1 MQNGIARLDGTS
13 VNYAFSQGKRLH
25 MDHMKIKRKELLS
38 NNLEEILEASFD
50 GIMVTD
56 GEGNCLFAN
65 SSYTKDTGI
74 LNEEIVG
81 HNVRELLNPTWMRT
95 SIALEVIEKGTTVSM
110 EHDTKNGNHI
120 LVTGNPIFD
129 ENGKITKVI
138 VNTRDLSKINNLKVQ
153 LDEAEA
159 MKKLYIERLESE
171 HDDKGPLMLEAGG
184 TVVVNK
190 NMKDIYEIAKRV
202 STYNTTVLITGES
215 GTGKELV
222 ARYIHQCDPIRKEK
236 PFVVINC
243 GAIPANLLES
253 ELFGYEEG
261 TFTGAL
267 KGGKKGLFE
276 EAEGGVLFLDEI
288 GEMDLSLQVKLLRA
302 LESRK
307 IMRVGSS
314 HEKDVNIRVVAATNR
329 ELEKEVR
336 EGRFR
341 DDLFYRLNV
350 VSLKVPPLRERV
362 DEILPLATK
371 FTNSFNKLY
380 GQNKKLTYDL
390 VQELEDYQWPGN
402 IRELKNVIE
411 NMVVVSPNEYLH
423 SNDLP
428 WGIEKSEIFDDQPT
442 LKEAVEDFEKRF
454 LERAKERW
462 KTTEK
467 IGAMLDVNQSTI
479 SRKLRKYGIE

>member
-1 MQNGIARLDGTS
+1 MEKPTGTT
-13 VNYAFSQGKRLH
+13 KET
-25 MDHMKIKRKELLS
+25 IKETIKENL
-38 NNLEEILEASFD
+38 LEEIMEASFD
-50 GIMVTD
+50 GILVTD
-56 GEGNCLFAN
+56 GEGNGIFAN
-65 SSYTKDTGI
+65 SAYTKNTGI
-74 LNEEIVG
+74 RYEEVIG
-81 HNVRELLNPTWMRT
+81 HNLRELLNPTWMKR
-95 SIALEVIEKGTTVSM
+95 SIALEVIEKKCAVSM
-110 EHDTKNGNHI
+110 EHDTRNGNHI

-129 ENGKITKVI
+129 ENGNIIKVV
-138 VNTRDLSKINNLKVQ
+138 VNTRDLSKINELKQQLEEVQ
-153 LDEAEA
+153 ELNRMYMKRLDSDPDGNSPF
-159 MKKLYIERLESE
+159 LLESC
-171 HDDKGPLMLEAGG
+171 G

-190 NMKDIYEIAKRV
+190 NMRDIYEIAKRV

-222 ARYIHQCDPIRKEK
+222 ARFIHQSDPTRKEK

-261 TFTGAL
+261 AFTGAL

-288 GEMDLSLQVKLLRA
+288 GEMDLSLQVKLLRV
-302 LESRK
+302 LENRTV
-307 IMRVGSS
+307 MRLGSS
-314 HEKDVNIRVVAATNR
+314 REKPVNIRVIAATNR

-350 VSLKVPPLRERV
+350 VSLKVPPLRERK

-371 FTNSFNKLY
+371 FTNMFNKLY
-380 GQNKKLTYDL
+380 GQDKKLTYDL
-390 VQELEDYQWPGN
+390 VQELEEYPWQGN

-423 SNDLP
+423 SSDLP
-428 WGIEKSEIFDDQPT
+428 WEQGKENVFEDQPT
-442 LKEAVEDFEKRF
+442 LKEAMEDFEKR
-454 LERAKERW
+454 LLQRAKEHW

-467 IGAMLDVNQSTI
+467 IGEMLDVNQSTI
-479 SRKLRKYGIE
+479 SRKLRKYGIK

>member
-1 MQNGIARLDGTS
+1 
-13 VNYAFSQGKRLH
+13 
-25 MDHMKIKRKELLS
+25 MDNRRNAHKESLS
-38 NNLEEILEASFD
+38 NNLEEIMEASFD

-56 GEGNCLFAN
+56 GDGNCLFAN
-65 SSYTKDTGI
+65 RSYTKDTGI

-81 HNVRELLNPTWMRT
+81 HNVRELLNPAWMRT
-95 SIALEVIEKGTTVSM
+95 SIALEVIEQKKTISM

-120 LVTGNPIFD
+120 LVTGNPIYD
-129 ENGKITKVI
+129 EAGNIVKIV
-138 VNTRDLSKINNLKVQ
+138 VNTRDLSKIADLKLQ

-159 MKKLYIERLESE
+159 MNKLYMERMGIDHNNSDQLLL
-171 HDDKGPLMLEAGG
+171 GTNG

-190 NMKDIYEIAKRV
+190 HMRDIYEIARRV

-222 ARYIHQCDPIRKEK
+222 ARYIHQCDPSRKDK

-288 GEMDLSLQVKLLRA
+288 GEMDLSLQVKLLRV
-302 LESRK
+302 LESRTV
-307 IMRVGSS
+307 MRVGSS
-314 HEKDVNIRVVAATNR
+314 KEKKVDIRVVAATNR

-341 DDLFYRLNV
+341 DDLYYRLNV
-350 VSLKVPPLRERV
+350 VSLKVPPLRERI
-362 DEILPLATK
+362 DDILPIATK

-390 VQELEDYQWPGN
+390 VSELEDYPWPGN

-411 NMVVVSPNEYLH
+411 NMVVVSQNEYLR
-423 SNDLP
+423 SGDLS
-428 WGIEKSEIFDDQPT
+428 WGRDSGEILDEQPT
-442 LKEAVEDFEKRF
+442 LKAAMEDFEKRF
-454 LERAKERW
+454 LQKAKERW

-467 IGAMLDVNQSTI
+467 IGEMLDVNQSTI
-479 SRKLRKYGIE
+479 SRKLRKYGID

>member
-1 MQNGIARLDGTS
+1 
-13 VNYAFSQGKRLH
+13 
-25 MDHMKIKRKELLS
+25 MDNRRNAHKESLS
-38 NNLEEILEASFD
+38 NNLEEIMEASFD

-56 GEGNCLFAN
+56 GDGNCLFAN
-65 SSYTKDTGI
+65 RSYTKDTGI

-81 HNVRELLNPTWMRT
+81 HNVRELLNPAWMRT
-95 SIALEVIEKGTTVSM
+95 SIALEVIEQKRTVSM

-120 LVTGNPIFD
+120 LVTGNPIYD
-129 ENGKITKVI
+129 EAGNIVKIV
-138 VNTRDLSKINNLKVQ
+138 VNTRDLSKIADLKLQ

-159 MKKLYIERLESE
+159 MNKLYMERMGIDHNNSDQLLL
-171 HDDKGPLMLEAGG
+171 GTNG

-190 NMKDIYEIAKRV
+190 HMRDIYEIARRV

-222 ARYIHQCDPIRKEK
+222 ARYIHQCDPSRKDK

-288 GEMDLSLQVKLLRA
+288 GEMDLSLQVKLLRV
-302 LESRK
+302 LESRTV
-307 IMRVGSS
+307 MRVGSS
-314 HEKDVNIRVVAATNR
+314 KEKKVDIRVVAATNR

-341 DDLFYRLNV
+341 DDLYYRLNV
-350 VSLKVPPLRERV
+350 VSLKVPPLRERI
-362 DEILPLATK
+362 DDILPIATK

-390 VQELEDYQWPGN
+390 VSELEDYPWPGN

-411 NMVVVSPNEYLH
+411 NMVVVSQNEYLR
-423 SNDLP
+423 SGDLP
-428 WGIEKSEIFDDQPT
+428 WGRDSGEILDEQPT
-442 LKEAVEDFEKRF
+442 LKAAMEDFEKRF
-454 LERAKERW
+454 LQKAKERW

-467 IGAMLDVNQSTI
+467 IGEMLDVNQSTI

>member
-1 MQNGIARLDGTS
+1 
-13 VNYAFSQGKRLH
+13 
-25 MDHMKIKRKELLS
+25 MDNRRNAHKESLS
-38 NNLEEILEASFD
+38 NNLEEIMEASFD

-56 GEGNCLFAN
+56 GDGNCLFAN
-65 SSYTKDTGI
+65 RSYTKDTGI

-81 HNVRELLNPTWMRT
+81 HNVRELLNPAWMRT
-95 SIALEVIEKGTTVSM
+95 SIALEVIEQKKTISM

-120 LVTGNPIFD
+120 LVTGNPIYD
-129 ENGKITKVI
+129 EAGNIVKIV
-138 VNTRDLSKINNLKVQ
+138 VNTRDLSKIADLKLQ

-159 MKKLYIERLESE
+159 MNKLYMERMGIDHNNSDQLLL
-171 HDDKGPLMLEAGG
+171 GTNG

-190 NMKDIYEIAKRV
+190 HMRDIYEIARRV

-222 ARYIHQCDPIRKEK
+222 ARYIHQCDPSRKDK

-261 TFTGAL
+261 TFTGEL

-288 GEMDLSLQVKLLRA
+288 GEMDLSLQVKLLRV
-302 LESRK
+302 LESRTV
-307 IMRVGSS
+307 MRVGSS
-314 HEKDVNIRVVAATNR
+314 KEKKVDIRVVAATNR

-341 DDLFYRLNV
+341 DDLYYRLNV
-350 VSLKVPPLRERV
+350 VSLKVPPLRERI
-362 DEILPLATK
+362 DDILPIATK

-390 VQELEDYQWPGN
+390 VSELEDYPWPGN

-411 NMVVVSPNEYLH
+411 NMVVVSQNEYLR
-423 SNDLP
+423 SGDLP
-428 WGIEKSEIFDDQPT
+428 WGRDSGEILDEQPT
-442 LKEAVEDFEKRF
+442 LKAAMEDFEKRF
-454 LERAKERW
+454 LQKAKERW

-467 IGAMLDVNQSTI
+467 IGEMLDVNQSTI
-479 SRKLRKYGIE
+479 SRKLRKYGID

>member
-1 MQNGIARLDGTS
+1 
-13 VNYAFSQGKRLH
+13 
-25 MDHMKIKRKELLS
+25 MDNRRNAHKESLS
-38 NNLEEILEASFD
+38 NNLEEIMEASFD

-56 GEGNCLFAN
+56 GDGNCLFAN
-65 SSYTKDTGI
+65 RSYTKDTGI

-81 HNVRELLNPTWMRT
+81 HNVRELLNPAWMRT
-95 SIALEVIEKGTTVSM
+95 SIALEVIEQKRTVSM

-120 LVTGNPIFD
+120 LVTGNPIYD
-129 ENGKITKVI
+129 EAGNIVKIV
-138 VNTRDLSKINNLKVQ
+138 VNTRDLSKIADLKLQ

-159 MKKLYIERLESE
+159 MNKLYMERMGIDHNNSDQLLL
-171 HDDKGPLMLEAGG
+171 GTNG

-190 NMKDIYEIAKRV
+190 HMRDIYEIARRV

-222 ARYIHQCDPIRKEK
+222 ARYIHQCDPSRKDK

-288 GEMDLSLQVKLLRA
+288 GEMDLSLQVKLLRV
-302 LESRK
+302 LESRTV
-307 IMRVGSS
+307 MRVGSS
-314 HEKDVNIRVVAATNR
+314 KEKKVDIRVVAATNR

-341 DDLFYRLNV
+341 DDLYYRLNV
-350 VSLKVPPLRERV
+350 VSLKVPPLRERI
-362 DEILPLATK
+362 DDILPIATK

-390 VQELEDYQWPGN
+390 VSELEDYPWPGN

-411 NMVVVSPNEYLH
+411 NMVVVSQNEYLR
-423 SNDLP
+423 SGDLP
-428 WGIEKSEIFDDQPT
+428 WGRDSGEILDEQPT
-442 LKEAVEDFEKRF
+442 LKAAMEDFEKRF
-454 LERAKERW
+454 LQKAKERW

-467 IGAMLDVNQSTI
+467 IGEMLDVNQSTI
-479 SRKLRKYGIE
+479 SRKLRKYGID

>member
-1 MQNGIARLDGTS
+1 ME
-13 VNYAFSQGKRLH
+13 K
-25 MDHMKIKRKELLS
+25 KIKDGKEAIIE
-38 NNLEEILEASFD
+38 NLEEILEASFD
-50 GIMVTD
+50 GILVTD
-56 GEGNCLFAN
+56 GEGNGLFAN
-65 SSYTKDTGI
+65 SAYTKNTGI
-74 LNEEIVG
+74 LHDEVVG
-81 HNVRELLNPTWMRT
+81 HNLRELLNPTWMKR
-95 SIALEVIEKGTTVSM
+95 SIALEVIEKKCAVSM
-110 EHDTKNGNHI
+110 EHDTRNGNHI
-120 LVTGNPIFD
+120 LVTGNPIYD
-129 ENGKITKVI
+129 EAGNIIKVV
-138 VNTRDLSKINNLKVQ
+138 VNTRDLSKINDLKQQ
-153 LDEAEA
+153 LDEVQA
-159 MKKLYIERLESE
+159 MNRMYMERLESE
-171 HDDKGPLMLEAGG
+171 HDSEGPFLLESCG

-190 NMKDIYEIAKRV
+190 NMRDIYEIAKRV

-222 ARYIHQCDPIRKEK
+222 ARYIHQCDPIRKEN

-261 TFTGAL
+261 AFTGAL

-288 GEMDLSLQVKLLRA
+288 GEMDLSLQVKLLRV
-302 LESRK
+302 LESRTV
-307 IMRVGSS
+307 MRIGSS
-314 HEKDVNIRVVAATNR
+314 REKPVNIRVIAATNR

-371 FTNSFNKLY
+371 FTNMFNKLY

-390 VQELEDYQWPGN
+390 VQELEEYPWQGN

-411 NMVVVSPNEYLH
+411 NMVVISPNEYLH

-428 WGIEKSEIFDDQPT
+428 WCKDKTEIFDDQPT
-442 LKEAVEDFEKRF
+442 LKAATEDFEKRF

-467 IGAMLDVNQSTI
+467 IGEMLDVNQSTI
-479 SRKLRKYGIE
+479 SRKLRKYGIS

>member
-1 MQNGIARLDGTS
+1 MEHTQTT
-13 VNYAFSQGKRLH
+13 
-25 MDHMKIKRKELLS
+25 RKELLS

-50 GIMVTD
+50 GILVTD
-56 GEGNCLFAN
+56 GEGNGLFAN
-65 SSYTKDTGI
+65 EAYTKNTGI
-74 LNEEIVG
+74 SNEEVVG
-81 HNVRELLNPTWMRT
+81 HNLRDLLNPTWMKR

-110 EHDTKNGNHI
+110 EHDTRNGNHI

-129 ENGKITKVI
+129 ENGKITKVV
-138 VNTRDLSKINNLKVQ
+138 VNTRDLSKINDLKLQ

-159 MKKLYIERLESE
+159 MKNLYIERMSTE
-171 HDDKGPLMLEAGG
+171 HDDKGPFMLEAGG

-190 NMKDIYEIAKRV
+190 NMKDIYEVAKRV
-202 STYNTTVLITGES
+202 SSYNTTVLITGES

-222 ARYIHQCDPIRKEK
+222 ARYIHQCDSIRKDK

-276 EAEGGVLFLDEI
+276 EAEGGVLFLDEV

-314 HEKDVNIRVVAATNR
+314 KEKEVNIRVVAATNR

-350 VSLKVPPLRERV
+350 VSLKVPPLRERK

-371 FTNSFNKLY
+371 YVNTFNNLY

-390 VQELEDYQWPGN
+390 VQELEDYKWPGN

-423 SNDLP
+423 AIDLP
-428 WGIEKSEIFDDQPT
+428 WGIEKPETFDDQPT

-467 IGAMLDVNQSTI
+467 IGEMLDVNQSTI
-479 SRKLRKYGIE
+479 SRKLRKYNIE

>member
-1 MQNGIARLDGTS
+1 MNHDEKKKQTLS
-13 VNYAFSQGKRLH
+13 E
-25 MDHMKIKRKELLS
+25 ELA
-38 NNLEEILEASFD
+38 EIMEASFD

-56 GEGNCLFAN
+56 SEGNCIFAN
-65 SSYTKDTGI
+65 SSYTKNTGI

-81 HNVRELLNPTWMRT
+81 HNMRELINPNWMRT
-95 SIALEVIEKGTTVSM
+95 SIALEVLDKGTTISM
-110 EHDTKNGNHI
+110 EHDTKNGKHI
-120 LVTGNPIFD
+120 LVTGSPIFGD
-129 ENGKITKVI
+129 DGKISKVV
-138 VNTRDLSKINNLKVQ
+138 VNTRDISEIAKLSLR
-153 LDEAEA
+153 LDEAEN
-159 MKKLYIERLESE
+159 MNRLYMERLKSDES
-171 HDDKGPLMLEAGG
+171 DGSFFMLESLGA
-184 TVVVNK
+184 VVANK

-222 ARYIHQCDPIRKEK
+222 ARYIHQCDHIRKDK

-307 IMRVGSS
+307 IMRVGSYK
-314 HEKDVNIRVVAATNR
+314 EKEVNIRVIAATNR
-329 ELEKEVR
+329 DLEKEVR

-350 VSLKVPPLRERV
+350 VSLKVPPLRERK
-362 DEILPLATK
+362 DEILPLSTK
-371 FTNSFNKLY
+371 FINSFNKLY
-380 GQNKKLTYDL
+380 GQDKKLSFDL
-390 VQELEDYQWPGN
+390 VNDLEGYEWPGN

-411 NMVVVSPNEYLH
+411 NMVVVSKNNYLH
-423 SNDLP
+423 SHDLP
-428 WGIEKSEIFDDQPT
+428 WNRENNEIFAEQPT
-442 LKEAVEDFEKRF
+442 LKEAVESFEKKL
-454 LERAKERW
+454 LENAKERW
-462 KTTEK
+462 GTTEK
-467 IGAMLDVNQSTI
+467 IGEMLAVNQSTI
-479 SRKLRKYGIE
+479 SRKLRKYGIH

>member
-1 MQNGIARLDGTS
+1 
-13 VNYAFSQGKRLH
+13 
-25 MDHMKIKRKELLS
+25 MDNRRNAHKESLS
-38 NNLEEILEASFD
+38 NNLEEIMEASFD

-56 GEGNCLFAN
+56 GDGNCLFAN
-65 SSYTKDTGI
+65 RSYTKDTGI

-81 HNVRELLNPTWMRT
+81 HNVRELLNPAWMRT
-95 SIALEVIEKGTTVSM
+95 SIALEVIEQKRTVSM

-120 LVTGNPIFD
+120 LVTGNPIYD
-129 ENGKITKVI
+129 EAGNIVKVV
-138 VNTRDLSKINNLKVQ
+138 VNTRDLSKIADLKLQ

-159 MKKLYIERLESE
+159 MNKLYMERMGIDHNNSDQLLL
-171 HDDKGPLMLEAGG
+171 GTNG

-190 NMKDIYEIAKRV
+190 HMRDIYEIARRV

-222 ARYIHQCDPIRKEK
+222 ARYIHQCDPSRKDK

-288 GEMDLSLQVKLLRA
+288 GEMDLSLQVKLLRV
-302 LESRK
+302 LESRTV
-307 IMRVGSS
+307 MRVGSS
-314 HEKDVNIRVVAATNR
+314 KEKKVDIRVVAATNR

-341 DDLFYRLNV
+341 DDLYYRLNV
-350 VSLKVPPLRERV
+350 VSLKVPPLRERI
-362 DEILPLATK
+362 DDILPIATK

-390 VQELEDYQWPGN
+390 VSELEDYPWPGN

-411 NMVVVSPNEYLH
+411 NMVVVSQNEYLR
-423 SNDLP
+423 SSDLP
-428 WGIEKSEIFDDQPT
+428 WGRDSGEILDEQPT
-442 LKEAVEDFEKRF
+442 LKVAMEDFEKRF
-454 LERAKERW
+454 LQKAKERW

-467 IGAMLDVNQSTI
+467 IGEMLDVNQSTI
-479 SRKLRKYGIE
+479 SRKLRKYGID

>member
-1 MQNGIARLDGTS
+1 
-13 VNYAFSQGKRLH
+13 
-25 MDHMKIKRKELLS
+25 MDNRRNAHKESLS
-38 NNLEEILEASFD
+38 NNLEEIMEASFD

-56 GEGNCLFAN
+56 GDGNCLFAN
-65 SSYTKDTGI
+65 RSYTKDTGI

-81 HNVRELLNPTWMRT
+81 HNVRELLNPAWMRT
-95 SIALEVIEKGTTVSM
+95 SIALEVIEQKKTISM

-120 LVTGNPIFD
+120 LVTGNPIYD
-129 ENGKITKVI
+129 EAGNIVKIV
-138 VNTRDLSKINNLKVQ
+138 VNTRDLSKIADLKLQ

-159 MKKLYIERLESE
+159 MNKLYMERMGIDHNNSDQLLL
-171 HDDKGPLMLEAGG
+171 GTNG

-190 NMKDIYEIAKRV
+190 HMRDIYEIARRV

-222 ARYIHQCDPIRKEK
+222 ARYIHQCDPSRKDK

-261 TFTGAL
+261 PFTGAL

-288 GEMDLSLQVKLLRA
+288 GEMDLSLQVKLLRV
-302 LESRK
+302 LESRTV
-307 IMRVGSS
+307 MRVGSS
-314 HEKDVNIRVVAATNR
+314 KEKKVDIRVVAATNR

-341 DDLFYRLNV
+341 DDLYYRLNV
-350 VSLKVPPLRERV
+350 VSLKVPPLRERI
-362 DEILPLATK
+362 DDILPIATK

-390 VQELEDYQWPGN
+390 VSELEDYPWPGN

-411 NMVVVSPNEYLH
+411 NMVVVSQNEYLR
-423 SNDLP
+423 SGDLP
-428 WGIEKSEIFDDQPT
+428 WGRDSGEILDEQPT
-442 LKEAVEDFEKRF
+442 LKAAMEDFEKRF
-454 LERAKERW
+454 LQKAKERW

-467 IGAMLDVNQSTI
+467 IGEMLDVNQSTI
-479 SRKLRKYGIE
+479 SRKLRKYGID

>member
-1 MQNGIARLDGTS
+1 
-13 VNYAFSQGKRLH
+13 
-25 MDHMKIKRKELLS
+25 MDNRRNAHKESLS
-38 NNLEEILEASFD
+38 NNLEEIMEASFD

-56 GEGNCLFAN
+56 GDGNCLFAN
-65 SSYTKDTGI
+65 RSYTKDTGI

-81 HNVRELLNPTWMRT
+81 HNVRELLNPAWMRT
-95 SIALEVIEKGTTVSM
+95 SIALEVIEQKRTVSM

-120 LVTGNPIFD
+120 LVTGNPIYD
-129 ENGKITKVI
+129 EAGNIVKIV
-138 VNTRDLSKINNLKVQ
+138 VNTRDLSKIADLKLQ

-159 MKKLYIERLESE
+159 MNKLYMERMGIDHNNSDQLLL
-171 HDDKGPLMLEAGG
+171 GTNG

-190 NMKDIYEIAKRV
+190 HMRDIYEIARRV

-222 ARYIHQCDPIRKEK
+222 ARYIHQCDPSRKDK

-261 TFTGAL
+261 AFTGAL

-288 GEMDLSLQVKLLRA
+288 GEMDLSLQVKLLRV
-302 LESRK
+302 LESRTV
-307 IMRVGSS
+307 MRVGSS
-314 HEKDVNIRVVAATNR
+314 KEKKVDIRVVAATNR

-341 DDLFYRLNV
+341 DDLYYRLNV
-350 VSLKVPPLRERV
+350 VSLKVPPLRERI
-362 DEILPLATK
+362 DDILPIATK

-390 VQELEDYQWPGN
+390 VSELEDYPWPGN

-411 NMVVVSPNEYLH
+411 NMVVVSQNEYLR
-423 SNDLP
+423 SGDFP
-428 WGIEKSEIFDDQPT
+428 WGRDSGEILDEQPT
-442 LKEAVEDFEKRF
+442 LKAAMEDFEKRF
-454 LERAKERW
+454 LQKAKERW

-467 IGAMLDVNQSTI
+467 IGEMLDVNQSTI
-479 SRKLRKYGIE
+479 SRKLRKYGID

>member
-1 MQNGIARLDGTS
+1 
-13 VNYAFSQGKRLH
+13 
-25 MDHMKIKRKELLS
+25 MDNRRNAHKESLS
-38 NNLEEILEASFD
+38 NNLEEIMEASFD

-56 GEGNCLFAN
+56 GDGNCLFAN
-65 SSYTKDTGI
+65 RSYTKDTGI

-81 HNVRELLNPTWMRT
+81 HNVRELLNPAWMRT
-95 SIALEVIEKGTTVSM
+95 SIALEVIEQKKTISM

-120 LVTGNPIFD
+120 LVTGNPIYD
-129 ENGKITKVI
+129 EAGNIVKIV
-138 VNTRDLSKINNLKVQ
+138 VNTRDLSKIADLKLQ

-159 MKKLYIERLESE
+159 MNKLYMERMGIDHNNSDQLLL
-171 HDDKGPLMLEAGG
+171 GTNG

-190 NMKDIYEIAKRV
+190 HMRDIYEIARRV

-222 ARYIHQCDPIRKEK
+222 ARYIHQCDPSRKDK

-288 GEMDLSLQVKLLRA
+288 GEMDLSLQVKLLRV
-302 LESRK
+302 LESRTV
-307 IMRVGSS
+307 MRVGSS
-314 HEKDVNIRVVAATNR
+314 KEKKVDIRVVAATNR

-341 DDLFYRLNV
+341 DDLYYRLNV
-350 VSLKVPPLRERV
+350 VSLKVPPLRERI
-362 DEILPLATK
+362 DDILPIATK

-390 VQELEDYQWPGN
+390 VSELEDYPWPGN

-411 NMVVVSPNEYLH
+411 NMVVVSQNEYLR
-423 SNDLP
+423 SGDLP
-428 WGIEKSEIFDDQPT
+428 WGRDSGEILDEQPT
-442 LKEAVEDFEKRF
+442 LKAAMEDFEKRF
-454 LERAKERW
+454 LQKAKERW

-467 IGAMLDVNQSTI
+467 IGEMLDVNQSTI
-479 SRKLRKYGIE
+479 SRKLRKYGID

>member
-1 MQNGIARLDGTS
+1 
-13 VNYAFSQGKRLH
+13 
-25 MDHMKIKRKELLS
+25 MDHMKVKRKELLS

-56 GEGNCLFAN
+56 GDGNCLFAN

-110 EHDTKNGNHI
+110 EHDTRNGNHI

-129 ENGKITKVI
+129 DDGKITKVI
-138 VNTRDLSKINNLKVQ
+138 INTRDISRINNLKVQ

-159 MKKLYIERLESE
+159 MKNLYIERLESE
-171 HDDKGPLMLEAGG
+171 DDDKGPFMLETGG

-215 GTGKELV
+215 GTGEELV

-276 EAEGGVLFLDEI
+276 EAEGGVL
-288 GEMDLSLQVKLLRA
+288 
-302 LESRK
+302 
-307 IMRVGSS
+307 
-314 HEKDVNIRVVAATNR
+314 
-329 ELEKEVR
+329 
-336 EGRFR
+336 
-341 DDLFYRLNV
+341 
-350 VSLKVPPLRERV
+350 
-362 DEILPLATK
+362 
-371 FTNSFNKLY
+371 
-380 GQNKKLTYDL
+380 
-390 VQELEDYQWPGN
+390 
-402 IRELKNVIE
+402 
-411 NMVVVSPNEYLH
+411 
-423 SNDLP
+423 
-428 WGIEKSEIFDDQPT
+428 
-442 LKEAVEDFEKRF
+442 
-454 LERAKERW
+454 
-462 KTTEK
+462 
-467 IGAMLDVNQSTI
+467 
-479 SRKLRKYGIE
+479 

>member
-1 MQNGIARLDGTS
+1 
-13 VNYAFSQGKRLH
+13 
-25 MDHMKIKRKELLS
+25 MDNRRNAHKESLS
-38 NNLEEILEASFD
+38 NNLEEIMEASFD

-56 GEGNCLFAN
+56 GDGNCLFAN
-65 SSYTKDTGI
+65 RSYTKDTGI

-81 HNVRELLNPTWMRT
+81 HNVRELLNPAWMRT
-95 SIALEVIEKGTTVSM
+95 SIALEVIEQKRTVSM

-120 LVTGNPIFD
+120 LVTGNPIYD
-129 ENGKITKVI
+129 EAGNIVKIV
-138 VNTRDLSKINNLKVQ
+138 VNTRDLSKIADLKLQ

-159 MKKLYIERLESE
+159 MNKLYMERMGIDHNNS
-171 HDDKGPLMLEAGG
+171 DPLLLGTNG

-190 NMKDIYEIAKRV
+190 HMRDIYEIARRV

-222 ARYIHQCDPIRKEK
+222 ARYIHQCDPSRKDK

-288 GEMDLSLQVKLLRA
+288 GEMDLSLQVKLLRV
-302 LESRK
+302 LESRTV
-307 IMRVGSS
+307 MRVGSS
-314 HEKDVNIRVVAATNR
+314 KEKKVDIRVVAATNR

-341 DDLFYRLNV
+341 DDLYYRLNV
-350 VSLKVPPLRERV
+350 VSLKVPPLRERI
-362 DEILPLATK
+362 DDILPIATK

-390 VQELEDYQWPGN
+390 VSELEDYPWPGN

-411 NMVVVSPNEYLH
+411 NMVVVSQNEYLR
-423 SNDLP
+423 SGDLP
-428 WGIEKSEIFDDQPT
+428 WGRDSGEILDEQPT
-442 LKEAVEDFEKRF
+442 LKAAMEDFEKRF
-454 LERAKERW
+454 LQKAKERW

-467 IGAMLDVNQSTI
+467 IGEMLDVKQSTI
-479 SRKLRKYGIE
+479 SRKLRKYGID